1 MIYQMLGV
9 NNIYDW
15 AMSQKLPVKIFEQ
28 IEGTSQFNDDFVQN
42 YNEESDQGYFLEV
55 DIQYPKKFND
65 FHNDLPFL
73 PEKM

>member
-15 AMSQKLPVKIFEQ
+15 AMSQKLPVKNFEQ
-28 IEGTSQFNDDFVQN
+28 IEGTSQFNDDFVKN
-42 YNEESDQGYFLEV
+42 YNEKSDQGYFLEV
-55 DIQYPKKFND
+55 DIRYPEKFND

>member
-15 AMSQKLPVKIFEQ
+15 AMSQKLPAKNFEQ
-28 IEGTSQFNDDFVQN
+28 IEGTSQFNDDFVKN
-42 YNEESDQGYFLEV
+42 YNEKSDQGYFLEV
-55 DIQYPKKFND
+55 DIQYPEKFND

>member
-55 DIQYPKKFND
+55 DIQYPEKFND

>member
-15 AMSQKLPVKIFEQ
+15 AMSQKLPVKNFEQ
-28 IEGTSQFNDDFVQN
+28 IEGTSQFNDDFVKN
-42 YNEESDQGYFLEV
+42 YNEKSDQGYFLEV
-55 DIQYPKKFND
+55 DTQYPEKFND

>member
-28 IEGTSQFNDDFVQN
+28 IEGTSQFNDDFVKN
-42 YNEESDQGYFLEV
+42 YNEESDQRYFLEV
-55 DIQYPKKFND
+55 DIQYPEKFND

>member
-15 AMSQKLPVKIFEQ
+15 AMSQKLPVKNFEQ
-28 IEGTSQFNDDFVQN
+28 IEGTSQFNDDFVKN
-42 YNEESDQGYFLEV
+42 YNEKSDQGYFLEV
-55 DIQYPKKFND
+55 DIQYPEKFND
-65 FHNDLPFL
+65 FHNDLSFL